1 MGNDEKNLEILCGV
15 KKNAYLCKR
24 KRGKSGAIGM

>member
-1 MGNDEKNLEILCGV
+1 MGNDEKNSEFLCGV

-24 KRGKSGAIGM
+24 KRGKSVAIGM